1 MRIPSIVAALVLLV
15 SMVAYSDDD
24 QKIYSLGEFSLES
37 GQILSDAK
45 LSYTTHGQL
54 NEDGTNVILLP
65 SFYLGDHHG
74 YDFLI
79 GTDKALKPSEYF
91 IVAVDITVFVIVDQV
106 FAFAKIVA
114 FNLATAG
121 A

>member
-45 LSYTTHGQL
+45 L
-54 NEDGTNVILLP
+54 
-65 SFYLGDHHG
+65 
-74 YDFLI
+74 
-79 GTDKALKPSEYF
+79 
-91 IVAVDITVFVIVDQV
+91 
-106 FAFAKIVA
+106 
-114 FNLATAG
+114 
-121 A
+121 